1 MNVAVAIIIIV
12 LIIVGWRM
20 LVVAY
25 LPNPSCW
32 WCKGTGRRWGSN
44 RKRSGRCFF
53 CKGTGTRKGRKR
65 K

>member
-32 WCKGTGRRWGSN
+32 WCKGSGKRPFSN

-53 CKGTGTRKGRKR
+53 CKGTGTRKGRER